1 MAQDLE
7 STFHSHIDQFYKIL
21 DVPRDGNQ
29 VRQVTVRAVSLDPP
43 NADQAIRV
51 IVNDLPRPIPPKETV
66 RIGCFNHLTWQP
78 PAGHYGNELNLYSRC
93 TGPFYTAYQ
102 PHYEYHGA
110 TNVPG
115 INYSRLYSLP
125 VLRKLFEENIQPEW
139 FVMEVFV
146 WHSCLT
152 SSGRSEKV
160 PVAFTMLQKEGDY
173 SEGQHTAG
181 CRCVH
186 ADFYK

>member
-1 MAQDLE
+1 M
-7 STFHSHIDQFYKIL
+7 TW
-21 DVPRDGNQ
+21 R
-29 VRQVTVRAVSLDPP
+29 PP
-43 NADQAIRV
+43 
-51 IVNDLPRPIPPKETV
+51 L
-66 RIGCFNHLTWQP
+66 
-78 PAGHYGNELNLYSRC
+78 GHYGDELKLYSKC

-102 PHYEYHGA
+102 SKYEYQGG

-115 INYSRLYSLP
+115 INYSRLYSPP
-125 VLRKLFEENIQPEW
+125 VLRRLFEEDTQPEW

-146 WHSCLT
+146 WYSYLT
-152 SSGRSEKV
+152 SSGHSEKV